1 MPLFIVGFFLS
12 IIIFHHR
19 GKWRSIACKR
29 YMILSTI
36 VILITLHPTLV
47 KLVLKFFQCT
57 DPINNSTYLIA
68 DVDVECGS
76 SEHIGML
83 LGLALPALLFYIL
96 GILSFN
102 FCFCFHILQLFMI
115 GIPLIA
121 GMMLYN
127 KRNELNRSET
137 REKIGFLYADYEP
150 QYYLWFLVDILR
162 LVSMATIS
170 VIFEGK
176 YYYHTYILC
185 HV

>member
-1 MPLFIVGFFLS
+1 
-12 IIIFHHR
+12 
-19 GKWRSIACKR
+19 
-29 YMILSTI
+29 
-36 VILITLHPTLV
+36 
-47 KLVLKFFQCT
+47 
-57 DPINNSTYLIA
+57 
-68 DVDVECGS
+68 
-76 SEHIGML
+76 
-83 LGLALPALLFYIL
+83 
-96 GILSFN
+96 
-102 FCFCFHILQLFMI
+102 
-115 GIPLIA
+115 
-121 GMMLYN
+121 MMLYT